1 MRPLADKYP
10 QIKLGAP
17 AVTNDNNNGKGL
29 VWMKK
34 FIDGCTGCKIDFV
47 AVHWYDQW
55 WNTAYF
61 KNHIEQAHRDS
72 GGRPIWITEFAPTDG
87 DEGQKIDFL
96 HQVLPWLDDPAQSY
110 VNRYAYQMAKT
121 GSLIKL
127 DGSGLSA
134 IGDVFNGY

>member
-1 MRPLADKYP
+1 MQPLADKYP

-55 WNTAYF
+55 WNTVYF

-72 GGRPIWITEFAPTDG
+72 GGRPI
-87 DEGQKIDFL
+87 
-96 HQVLPWLDDPAQSY
+96 
-110 VNRYAYQMAKT
+110 
-121 GSLIKL
+121 
-127 DGSGLSA
+127 
-134 IGDVFNGY
+134 